1 SYAANYELFGSL
13 PRVSSDPETYP
24 NADTDPNVSWA
35 SAYRIGSI
43 PDGTSN
49 TLTMAERFAVCPVPT
64 PGGGNAWAY
73 PAPYSPP
80 YAAPRSATS
89 TAPTAAGAV
98 TPPPQANAT
107 PPTADYRRVQT
118 THGTSIVVGLADGSS
133 RLVSTNVSQATWQA
147 AVRPDDHVPL
157 GTDW

>member
-1 SYAANYELFGSL
+1 PNGSVKEFGFAGSSYAANYELFGSL

-64 PGGGNAWAY
+64 PGGGNASASPPPSPPQSAPVFASY
-73 PAPYSPP
+73 PAPID
-80 YAAPRSATS
+80 
-89 TAPTAAGAV
+89 GVAV

-133 RLVSTNVSQATWQA
+133 RLVSTN
-147 AVRPDDHVPL
+147 
-157 GTDW
+157 